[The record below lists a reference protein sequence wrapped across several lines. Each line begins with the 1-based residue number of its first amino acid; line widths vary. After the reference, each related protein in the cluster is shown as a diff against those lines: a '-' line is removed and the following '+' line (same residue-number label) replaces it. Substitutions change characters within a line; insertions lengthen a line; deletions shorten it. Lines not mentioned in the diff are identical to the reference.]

1 MRVTQKRLEGMVE
14 QLNKDAGLPGAW
26 TKLPEGGMK
35 SNPGS
40 LLLDSAFG
48 GYRLAMIS
56 TSGGGEKDI
65 SGFCT
70 ARELYN
76 FILGLSTGTDLQRE
90 ITAAKAHAEG
100 EEERDAKRRAAQAD
114 FIAKHRMTGR
124 RQI

>member
-14 QLNKDAGLPGAW
+14 ELNKAMGLPTAW
-26 TKLPEGGMK
+26 TKTANGPQ

-40 LLLDSAFG
+40 LVLDTAYG

-56 TSGGGEKDI
+56 TYGGGEKDI

-76 FILGLSTGTDLQRE
+76 FILGLDRYRHLQQE
-90 ITAAKAHAEG
+90 VAAAKAHAEG
-100 EEERDAKRRAAQAD
+100 EEERDARRRAAQEAL
-114 FIAKHRMTGR
+114 INKPRLR
-124 RQI
+124 R